1 MKKRLTALLL
11 ILMTAASVI
20 AAANADEIWYVYTE
34 NRGTLNVRST
44 PNGERVGVLDYGA
57 PVDVITYTPAGWS
70 RIFFES
76 SDFRGEAYVMSRYLT
91 RSRPGT
97 VPSGGGSDYPADTS
111 TVDAMNREFRSAQKV
126 SPFTIVSRPTRSTGW
141 VNLRWGPSSDT
152 ERITTCY
159 QGKELTVL
167 AVLSN
172 WYQVQDPATGMVGF
186 ISRKYVSIR

>member
-1 MKKRLTALLL
+1 MSKRLAAL
-11 ILMTAASVI
+11 IAIVLMAAIMISAAS
-20 AAANADEIWYVYTE
+20 ADEIWYVYTE

-44 PNGERVGVLDYGA
+44 PNGERVGVLNYGA
-57 PVDVITYTPAGWS
+57 AVDVIHYSSMGWS
-70 RIFFES
+70 KIFFENS
-76 SDFRGEAYVMSRYLT
+76 EFRGEAYVMSRYLT
-91 RSRPGT
+91 RTKPGT
-97 VPSGGGSDYPADTS
+97 TPSGGGSVPTDTS
-111 TVDAMNREFRSAQKV
+111 SVDAMNREFRSAQKV

-141 VNLRWGPSSDT
+141 VNLRWGPSEDT

-172 WYQVQDPATGMVGF
+172 WYQVQDPSTGMVGF